1 MTIFAPE
8 LDSPVTV
15 LIEDRS
21 DDGGLLLAA
30 TDSGLHRIYHDGQ
43 HEMVYDWEDG
53 RRFVRVFSLEY
64 LNYKLYHNTEK
75 KTIFVSDLEW
85 LTLTTT
91 VCLSPTLINIASP
104 ELTS

>member
-8 LDSPVTV
+8 FDSTVTV

-30 TDSGLHRIYHDGQ
+30 TDNGLQRIYHDGQ

-53 RRFVRVFSLEY
+53 RRFVGVFSLQY
-64 LNYKLYHNTEK
+64 QK
-75 KTIFVSDLEW
+75 
-85 LTLTTT
+85 
-91 VCLSPTLINIASP
+91 
-104 ELTS
+104 